1 MKKVDVHY
9 SVFHLIKK
17 KEAKTT
23 KQNKTK
29 PDEAKT
35 NDRQKA
41 FGEVKQ
47 TIQITNMS
55 GYENVAKNLEIHQQH
70 TKLLNEIDQRRQ
82 RQNVIQ
88 NLEVHQHHTELMNEL
103 DRCRQRK
110 NIEECLQEHLHHSQL
125 LEELEM
131 FAEAKQR
138 E

>member
-1 MKKVDVHY
+1 MFIIVFFISLKKR
-9 SVFHLIKK
+9 KPK
-17 KEAKTT
+17 Q
-23 KQNKTK
+23 QNKTK

-131 FAEAKQR
+131 FAEAKQQA
-138 E
+138 